1 MKNILTEGPY
11 RQTFHPR
18 NNSFIFKNRPPP
30 PPLRKNLRAPQAV
43 CPFTRHTHG
52 DHIRRASSSREIPRV
67 GLNIINPFPV
77 IPGEEESTG
86 RNPGNNVQQEYTPGT
101 GPHEYYRKSLKEGF
115 ANFVY
120 IVTSLAAVC
129 VRQSLVQY
137 LANNKKFTK
146 LFILHSFYLLWKKK
160 NNNCVEIQ
168 MY

>member
-30 PPLRKNLRAPQAV
+30 PPLQKNLRAPQAV

-52 DHIRRASSSREIPRV
+52 DHLRRASSSREIPRV
-67 GLNIINPFPV
+67 
-77 IPGEEESTG
+77 
-86 RNPGNNVQQEYTPGT
+86 
-101 GPHEYYRKSLKEGF
+101 

-146 LFILHSFYLLWKKK
+146 LFILHSFYLLWEKKK
-160 NNNCVEIQ
+160 KLCGNTNVLNIALL
-168 MY
+168 